1 MDSLYSSLAKKVKV
15 SPNQNSLFII
25 YRKDN
30 KIGGKTS
37 QLSSNYSIATEL
49 SVTDHQTSKKMY
61 VWMVRLSIRV
71 GFLTL
76 KNWQKDETT

>member
-49 SVTDHQTSKKMY
+49 SVTDH
-61 VWMVRLSIRV
+61 
-71 GFLTL
+71 
-76 KNWQKDETT
+76 